1 MSACMVWVSITCW
14 PPSVWFLH
22 ISVPA
27 CSTDTYRC
35 LVDRLCLDCAQQVLN
50 LSTTLPAGL
59 PASSQRSMY
68 LGVYVGLGLGYS
80 LLVFM
85 RSWSNAL
92 GGFHARYG
100 LAVSSCVH

>member
-1 MSACMVWVSITCW
+1 
-14 PPSVWFLH
+14 
-22 ISVPA
+22 
-27 CSTDTYRC
+27 
-35 LVDRLCLDCAQQVLN
+35 
-50 LSTTLPAGL
+50 
-59 PASSQRSMY
+59 MY

-100 LAVSSCVH
+100 LAVSSCVHHFRMSRHTGSISWYDTECHCDQLACQCL

>member
-1 MSACMVWVSITCW
+1 MSCHACKHHSDRSSGSASFARYTPKTVAAYLSTWVQPRQSRYITG
-14 PPSVWFLH
+14 
-22 ISVPA
+22 
-27 CSTDTYRC
+27 DQ
-35 LVDRLCLDCAQQVLN
+35 LCLDGTQQLPS
-50 LSTTLPAGL
+50 LSIKLPAGL

-92 GGFHARYG
+92 GGFHAR
-100 LAVSSCVH
+100 